1 MAPLTF
7 SEDELRL
14 LRSILSSER
23 QNARMEVRHTDNLEF
38 MNELQDRLHQ
48 LNRVL
53 TKVERAADSRVET
66 A

>member
-7 SEDELRL
+7 SEEELRL

-23 QNARMEVRHTDNLEF
+23 QSARMEVRHTDNLEF
-38 MNELQDRLHQ
+38 KHELQGRLHE
-48 LNRVL
+48 LDRVL
-53 TKVERAADSRVET
+53 TKIERAADSRVEI